1 MQPSLTDLG
10 AVRRP
15 EYTGENRCLPCTV
28 VNVAIAIL
36 LAGAVGVVT
45 AVPIGAAALAVC
57 LAAIYLRG
65 YLVPGTPELTERYL
79 PNSVLR
85 LFGKEP
91 IATRSLEAAGTDDP
105 WDRLAAGGVV
115 DRSAD
120 GTLSLTDRFRAELRR
135 EIDRRES
142 TPGADDVESLADA
155 TEAVERGP
163 RAYSIDGNRLLRW
176 ESDAALLADAAAA
189 SVLRATVEDWPT
201 LERDERLALLERIR
215 LLLERCPACG
225 GPVDR
230 NDERIDP
237 CCQPPH
243 IAVWTVCL
251 DCDAVLADVTAP
263 ESDAG
268 AWAELLE
275 AGADEPL
282 EAGAADGLEYEPT
295 D

>member
-1 MQPSLTDLG
+1 MRFSLTDLG
-10 AVRRP
+10 PVRRP
-15 EYTGENRCLPCTV
+15 EYTGENRCLPCTI
-28 VNVAIAIL
+28 VNVVIAIL
-36 LAGAVGVVT
+36 LAGTLGALT
-45 AVPIGAAALAVC
+45 AVSIGAAALAAF

-79 PNSVLR
+79 PAPVLR

-91 IATRSLEAAGTDDP
+91 IATRSLEAATTDDP
-105 WDRLAAGGVV
+105 WDRLVAAGVA
-115 DRSAD
+115 DRSPE
-120 GTLSLTDRFRAELRR
+120 GTISLAGRFRTEFRR

-142 TPGADDVESLADA
+142 PPGADDVEALADVS
-155 TEAVERGP
+155 EAVERGP

-176 ESDAALLADAAAA
+176 ESDAALLADAATA
-189 SVLRATVEDWPT
+189 SVLRGSVEDWST

-215 LLLERCPACG
+215 LSLERCPTCD

-243 IAVWTVCL
+243 LAIWTVCR
-251 DCDAVLADVTAP
+251 DCDAVLADVTVP
-263 ESDAG
+263 ESNAE
-268 AWAELLE
+268 AWAGLLE
-275 AGADEPL
+275 AGADEPI
-282 EAGAADGLEYEPT
+282 EARGADGLEYEPT